1 MGRGNPSLMPPLMS
15 KDKFNK
21 LQIAIY
27 AVSGLIVVGLV
38 GAYFLIP
45 SFQSGVQEAYT
56 VVTSG
61 DNQRIT
67 QYVRQF
73 GFWGPLVV
81 VLIMTVQMFLIVVP
95 SWLLMII
102 SVLAYGPW
110 WGGLLCVVAVFVAST
125 VGYTIGMGL
134 SEASL
139 TKLVG
144 ERSEKKLEH
153 TVNKYGSGAVVLF
166 RLAPFLSN
174 DAISFVAGMLKMG
187 YLRFILATLAGIIP
201 LTVLIAFF
209 SQDIEQLKDILI
221 WVGGIGLGLYVLYLA
236 YQYFTTTDDEV
247 GD

>member
-1 MGRGNPSLMPPLMS
+1 MS
-15 KDKFNK
+15 KEKTSG
-21 LQIAIY
+21 LQVIIY
-27 AVSGLIVVGLV
+27 TVSGLIVAGLV
-38 GAYFLIP
+38 ASYFIFP
-45 SFQSGVQEAYT
+45 GFQSGVQEAYK
-56 VVTSG
+56 VMTSG
-61 DNQRIT
+61 DNERIT
-67 QYVRQF
+67 EYVRQF

-81 VLIMTVQMFLIVVP
+81 VLIMTVQMFLVFVP

-110 WGGLLCVVAVFVAST
+110 WGGVLCVVAVFVASSI
-125 VGYTIGMGL
+125 GYAIGMGL

-144 ERSEKKLEH
+144 EKSEKKLQH

-174 DAISFVAGMLKMG
+174 DAISFIAGMLKMG

-209 SQDIEQLKDILI
+209 SQDIQQLKDILI
-221 WVGGIGLGLYVLYLA
+221 WVGGIGLGLYVIYLA
-236 YQYFTTTDDEV
+236 YEYFSGNND
-247 GD
+247 